1 MRKLKFQDVGKASK
15 IIKKLNLRVDKEM
28 AANTDAETMGASLM
42 LKLAENFSNVAEE
55 VAEFMTG
62 LLEDE
67 GMTKD
72 EYLNRDLSD
81 VIEDFQRLKEDE
93 GFAAFFTTVE
103 KLTTQNN

>member
-15 IIKKLNLRVDKEM
+15 IIRKLNLRVDKEM
-28 AANTDAETMGASLM
+28 SNTDAETMGASLM
-42 LKLAENFSNVAEE
+42 LKLAENFSNVSEE
-55 VAEFMTG
+55 VAEFMSG

-67 GMTKD
+67 GITK
-72 EYLNRDLSD
+72 ENYMNRDLSD

-93 GFAAFFTTVE
+93 GFAAFFSTVE

>member
-28 AANTDAETMGASLM
+28 SQTVDAETMGASLM

-55 VAEFMTG
+55 VAEFMSG

-67 GMTKD
+67 GMTKE

-81 VIEDFQRLKEDE
+81 VIKDLQRLKEDE

>member
-15 IIKKLNLRVDKEM
+15 IIRKLNLRVDKEM
-28 AANTDAETMGASLM
+28 SVNADTETMGASLM
-42 LKLAENFSNVAEE
+42 LKLAENFSVVTEE
-55 VAEFMTG
+55 VAEFMSG

-67 GMTKD
+67 GITKED
-72 EYLNRDLSD
+72 YMNRDLSD

-93 GFAAFFTTVE
+93 GFAAFFSTVE

>member
-15 IIKKLNLRVDKEM
+15 IIRKLNLRVDKEM
-28 AANTDAETMGASLM
+28 SNTDAETMGASLM
-42 LKLAENFSNVAEE
+42 LKLAENFSNVSEE

-93 GFAAFFTTVE
+93 GFAAFFSTVE

>member
-15 IIKKLNLRVDKEM
+15 IIRKLNLRVDKAM
-28 AANTDAETMGASLM
+28 SANTDVETMGGSLM
-42 LKLAENFSNVAEE
+42 LKLAENFSVVTEE
-55 VAEFMTG
+55 VAEFMSG

-67 GMTKD
+67 GITKED
-72 EYLNRDLSD
+72 YMNRDLSD

-93 GFAAFFTTVE
+93 GFAAFFSTVE

>member
-28 AANTDAETMGASLM
+28 SQAVDTETMGASLM

-55 VAEFMTG
+55 VAEFMSG

-67 GMTKD
+67 GMTKE

-81 VIEDFQRLKEDE
+81 VIEDLQRLKEDE
-93 GFAAFFTTVE
+93 GFAAFFSTVE

>member
-15 IIKKLNLRVDKEM
+15 IIRKLNLRVDKEM
-28 AANTDAETMGASLM
+28 SNTDAETMGASLM
-42 LKLAENFSNVAEE
+42 LKLAENFSNVSEE

-67 GMTKD
+67 GITKED
-72 EYLNRDLSD
+72 YMNRDLSD

-93 GFAAFFTTVE
+93 GFAAFFSTVE

>member
-1 MRKLKFQDVGKASK
+1 
-15 IIKKLNLRVDKEM
+15 
-28 AANTDAETMGASLM
+28 
-42 LKLAENFSNVAEE
+42 
-55 VAEFMTG
+55 MTG

>member
-1 MRKLKFQDVGKASK
+1 MRALKFQDAGKASK

-28 AANTDAETMGASLM
+28 SVNADAETMGASLM
-42 LKLAENFSNVAEE
+42 LKLAENFNNVSEE
-55 VAEFMTG
+55 VAEFMSG
-62 LLEDE
+62 MLEDE

-72 EYLNRDLSD
+72 KYMDRDISD
-81 VIEDFQRLKEDE
+81 VIDDFQKLKEDK

>member
-15 IIKKLNLRVDKEM
+15 IIRKLNLRIDKEM

-42 LKLAENFSNVAEE
+42 LKLAENFSVVTEE
-55 VAEFMTG
+55 VAEFMSG

-67 GMTKD
+67 GITK
-72 EYLNRDLSD
+72 ENYMNRDLSD
-81 VIEDFQRLKEDE
+81 VIQDFQRLKEDE
-93 GFAAFFTTVE
+93 GFAAFFSTVE